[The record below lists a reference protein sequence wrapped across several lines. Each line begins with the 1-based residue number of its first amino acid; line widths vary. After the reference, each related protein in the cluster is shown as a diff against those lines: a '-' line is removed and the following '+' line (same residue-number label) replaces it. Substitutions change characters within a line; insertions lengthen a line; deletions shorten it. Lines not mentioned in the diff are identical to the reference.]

1 MTQPGAVMAAE
12 MAEQPRVLE
21 RLAARADDVAQ
32 LVRAVVPRPLA
43 GVAIVAR
50 GSSDHASVAG
60 RYLLEWATGRPVSL
74 VAPSLHTL
82 YRARVDY
89 HGQLAIAVSQSGR
102 TPEIVTTLRR
112 LTEAG
117 AAGLAITNDPESPLA
132 AACGAVVALDAG
144 EERAVPATKTVT
156 AELLAFALL
165 ARGLGDARFA
175 HADLASLPDAV
186 ATVLSDAE
194 PARRVAATLAD
205 APRLV
210 VTARGLLYG
219 AALEAAL
226 KLQETAGIAAQGF
239 SAADLRHGPI
249 AIVDEGF
256 PVLALSAAGPARG
269 DVAEL
274 VAMLRERAARVLTV
288 SMDADADLPLPA
300 VVEPLAPIVAVVAA
314 QQLAR
319 ELALARGR
327 DPDAPVGLQ
336 KVTAT

>member
-1 MTQPGAVMAAE
+1 
-12 MAEQPRVLE
+12 VLE
-21 RLAARADDVAQ
+21 RLAARADDVAR

-60 RYLLEWATGRPVSL
+60 RYLLEWATGTPVSL

-82 YRARVDY
+82 YAARIDY
-89 HGQLAIAVSQSGR
+89 RGQLAIAVSQSGR

-112 LTEAG
+112 LREAG
-117 AAGLAITNDPESPLA
+117 AAGLAITNDPDSPLA
-132 AACGAVVALDAG
+132 AASDAVVSLDAG

-165 ARGLGDARFA
+165 ARGLSDPRFA
-175 HADLASLPDAV
+175 DAELASLPGAV
-186 ATVLSDAE
+186 ATLLSDGE
-194 PARRVAATLAD
+194 PARRVAARLAD

-249 AIVDEGF
+249 AIVDDGF
-256 PVLALSAAGPARG
+256 PVVALSADGPARG

-274 VAMLRERAARVLTV
+274 VATLRERGARVLTV
-288 SMDADADLPLPA
+288 STQADADLPLPA

-314 QQLAR
+314 QQIAR

-336 KVTAT
+336 KVTVT

>member
-1 MTQPGAVMAAE
+1 MPEPGAVMAAE

-21 RLAARADDVAQ
+21 RLAARADDVAR
-32 LVRAVVPRPLA
+32 LVRTVVPRPLA

-82 YRARVDY
+82 YEAWVDY
-89 HGQLAIAVSQSGR
+89 RGQLAIAVSQSGR

-132 AACGAVVALDAG
+132 AASDAVVALDAG

-165 ARGLGDARFA
+165 ARGLGDARFGD
-175 HADLASLPDAV
+175 ADLASLPGAV

-256 PVLALSAAGPARG
+256 PVLALSAGGPARR

-274 VAMLRERAARVLTV
+274 VAMLRERGARVLTV
-288 SMDADADLPLPA
+288 STDADADLPLPA